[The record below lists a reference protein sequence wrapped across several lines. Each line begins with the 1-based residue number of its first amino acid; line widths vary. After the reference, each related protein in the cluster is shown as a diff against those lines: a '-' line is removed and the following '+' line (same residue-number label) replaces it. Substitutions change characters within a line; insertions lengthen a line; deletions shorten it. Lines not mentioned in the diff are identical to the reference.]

1 MLVVAFPLTDVV
13 STAELPTPLTVLIVG
28 VLCAPVYLVALRM
41 VSRAAWDDVI
51 LIIRRVLIPRRW
63 HKAAAP
69 QSVPAGG

>member
-1 MLVVAFPLTDVV
+1 
-13 STAELPTPLTVLIVG
+13 
-28 VLCAPVYLVALRM
+28 M

-51 LIIRRVLIPRRW
+51 LITRRVLIPRRW

>member
-1 MLVVAFPLTDVV
+1 
-13 STAELPTPLTVLIVG
+13 
-28 VLCAPVYLVALRM
+28 
-41 VSRAAWDDVI
+41 VI